1 MWRTVREV
9 ARLYK
14 LDSIQFEKFAMKNKT
29 RYGIIMEN
37 GIPKVNSFYV
47 DNMIYGFSTKPNLDT
62 IDSGEMFE
70 LVTSGKI
77 TKEDFE
83 DWYEKRINRAYKD
96 GYEFN

>member
-1 MWRTVREV
+1 MCRTVREV

-14 LDSIQFEKFAMKNKT
+14 LDAIQFEKFAMKNKVK
-29 RYGIIMEN
+29 YGIIMED
-37 GIPKVNSFYV
+37 GILKVNSFYV
-47 DNMIYGFSTKPNLDT
+47 DNMIYGFSMKPNLDA
-62 IDSGEMFE
+62 INSSEMFE
-70 LVTSGKI
+70 LIASGKI